1 MKTEIAAM
9 QELCHQHICKLY
21 QVIET
26 VDRFYMVLEVS
37 LASLP
42 LPGMMR
48 RRERE
53 SPGNGRDGGGGGGGG
68 VYMCACESKRG
79 A

>member
-26 VDRFYMVLEVS
+26 EDRFYMILEVS
-37 LASLP
+37 LATLCGIGCNVMYALEP
-42 LPGMMR
+42 R
-48 RRERE
+48 
-53 SPGNGRDGGGGGGGG
+53 
-68 VYMCACESKRG
+68 
-79 A
+79 

>member
-48 RRERE
+48 RRVRESRVRGRWWWWGGYTCAHVRAREGERE
-53 SPGNGRDGGGGGGGG
+53 
-68 VYMCACESKRG
+68 
-79 A
+79 

>member
-26 VDRFYMVLEVS
+26 ADRFYMVLEVS

-48 RRERE
+48 RRVRE
-53 SPGNGRDGGGGGGGG
+53 SPRNGRDGVGGGG

>member
-48 RRERE
+48 RCVNE
-53 SPGNGRDGGGGGGGG
+53 SRAVSYTHLTLPTMA
-68 VYMCACESKRG
+68 VV
-79 A
+79 